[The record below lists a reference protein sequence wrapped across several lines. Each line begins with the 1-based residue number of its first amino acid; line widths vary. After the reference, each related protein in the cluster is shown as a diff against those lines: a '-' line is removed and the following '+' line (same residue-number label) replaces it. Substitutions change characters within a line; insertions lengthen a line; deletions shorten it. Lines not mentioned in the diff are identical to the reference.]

1 MDREII
7 RRKKQLGKKR
17 ERKRKRRNRVVFA
30 VRLVTIVFCVSAVIL
45 LACFGVYLFN
55 RFRGK
60 EDSVQTVQ
68 GIFNGGKEVDTEYAG
83 CTVVLDAGHGGS
95 DQGTAYEDYLEK
107 DINLAVTLK
116 VKEYMELH
124 GAEVILTRSEDK
136 HVGLKERTTLANQYE
151 ADLFVSLHCN
161 YYEKDDTISG
171 LECYYYNDASTG
183 KAYAD
188 GIFQVISER
197 GNVVV
202 RDVKPENYYVLR
214 NTSAPAVLV
223 EMGYL
228 SNQSDRLNL
237 LSEKYQD
244 TLAEDLAQG
253 ILESLKE

>member
-7 RRKKQLGKKR
+7 RRKRQLERKR
-17 ERKRKRRNRVVFA
+17 ERKRRRRKRVVFA
-30 VRLVTIVFCVSAVIL
+30 VRLVTIAFCASMVFL
-45 LACFGVYLFN
+45 LVCFGVYLYK
-55 RFRGK
+55 RSHGK
-60 EDSVQTVQ
+60 EDPVRAVEV
-68 GIFNGGKEVDTEYAG
+68 ILDNKKEADTEYAG
-83 CTVVLDAGHGGS
+83 YTVILDAGHGGS
-95 DQGTAYEDYLEK
+95 DQGTAYEEYLEK

-116 VKEYMELH
+116 VEEQLELH
-124 GAEVILTRSEDK
+124 GARVILTRSEDE

-161 YYEKDDTISG
+161 FYEKDDTISG

-183 KAYAD
+183 KAYAE
-188 GIFQVISER
+188 GIFQVVSDR
-197 GNVVV
+197 GNVVM
-202 RDVKPENYYVLR
+202 RDVKPEDYYVLR
-214 NTSAPAVLV
+214 NTNAPAVLV

-237 LSEKYQD
+237 LSESYQE

>member
-7 RRKKQLGKKR
+7 RRKRKLERKR
-17 ERKRKRRNRVVFA
+17 ERKRRTRKRILF
-30 VRLVTIVFCVSAVIL
+30 VRRLIIIVFCVSIFFL
-45 LACFGVYLFN
+45 LVCFGLYLYG
-55 RFRGK
+55 RVSGK
-60 EDSVQTVQ
+60 ESSVQTVKD
-68 GIFNGGKEVDTEYAG
+68 IFTGKKEADTEYAG
-83 CTVVLDAGHGGS
+83 YTIVLDAGHGGN
-95 DQGTAYEDYLEK
+95 DQGTAYEEYLEK

-124 GAEVILTRSEDK
+124 GADVILTRSEDE
-136 HVGLKERTTLANQYE
+136 HVGLKERTTLANRYE

-161 YYEKDDTISG
+161 YYEKDDSISG
-171 LECYYYNDASTG
+171 LECYYYNDASPG
-183 KAYAD
+183 KAYAE

-214 NTSAPAVLV
+214 NTNAPAVLV

-237 LSEKYQD
+237 LSESYQE

>member
-7 RRKKQLGKKR
+7 RRKRQLEKKR
-17 ERKRKRRNRVVFA
+17 ERKRKRRKRTVLA

-45 LACFGVYLFN
+45 LACVGVYLFN
-55 RFRGK
+55 RFQGK
-60 EDSVQTVQ
+60 ESSVQTVRD
-68 GIFNGGKEVDTEYAG
+68 IFTGKNEADTEYAG
-83 CTVVLDAGHGGS
+83 YIIVLDAGHGGS
-95 DQGTAYEDYLEK
+95 DQGTAYEEYLEK
-107 DINLAVTLK
+107 DINLAVTRK

-124 GAEVILTRSEDK
+124 GAEVILTRTGDE

-161 YYEKDDTISG
+161 FCEKDDTISG

-183 KAYAD
+183 KKYAED
-188 GIFQVISER
+188 IFQVISER
-197 GNVVV
+197 GNVVM
-202 RDVKPENYYVLR
+202 RDVKPEDYYVLR

-237 LSEKYQD
+237 LSESYQD